1 MIYTYKYLEHNIENF
16 HKKISHVFEEI
27 FSYDLEGYDEDR
39 MCELDFKECVN
50 ASPKLIKSEFEK
62 IAKMYHALT
71 PQQKTRLREAYTIN
85 SDIESACRDLR

>member
-50 ASPKLIKSEFEK
+50 ASPKLGTVVKRIKLYNEL
-62 IAKMYHALT
+62 IANA
-71 PQQKTRLREAYTIN
+71 I
-85 SDIESACRDLR
+85 